1 MNDTHDHD
9 HDHHPPDPYETRQVL
24 RQVAAYREVCESVRR
39 KSTGSL
45 IFGGI
50 MLAIWYFAL
59 QGMQFTP
66 FGLVYL
72 GLALLELSVGL
83 LNRVWPTAEGVLLD
97 GLVLFAFGGWNVAR
111 AALIWF
117 KLLPGGLNPV
127 LLVFGIIWL
136 LQGLQT
142 IRSYFQLRRAMPA
155 TPTREHLRW
164 FDGLVREL
172 RDADPRDDPKAVAFP
187 TEPFLTGKLLGDTAM
202 FLDQSG
208 AITIT
213 VRQDV
218 NLERV
223 ESSDPERPPRGY
235 LSIDGSEFPPF
246 KLSDVN
252 WNNYVAWKRE
262 GGEDP
267 LADRVPTVNPRS
279 R

>member
-1 MNDTHDHD
+1 MNDNLDHHDHD
-9 HDHHPPDPYETRQVL
+9 THAPDPYETRQVL

-45 IFGGI
+45 VFGGV
-50 MLAIWYFAL
+50 MLAIWYFL
-59 QGMQFTP
+59 DGQRGNWSP
-66 FGLVYL
+66 FSIIYLSL
-72 GLALLELSVGL
+72 GLLEVSVGL
-83 LNRVWPTAEGVLLD
+83 LNRIWPSAEGILLD
-97 GLVLFAFGGWNVAR
+97 GLVMLAFAGSNLVRQYFAWKMFGQVG
-111 AALIWF
+111 IS
-117 KLLPGGLNPV
+117 PV
-127 LLVFGIIWL
+127 LLVFGVIWL
-136 LQGLQT
+136 LQGIQT

-218 NLERV
+218 TLERV

-246 KLSDVN
+246 KLSDAN

-267 LADRVPTVNPRS
+267 LARNDQ
-279 R
+279 